1 MLPWMT
7 AALVLAALPLGPR
20 APHHESQLLYS
31 TQLRFTEAA
40 EPIVTVGLMEGQDEV
55 ELSAPAGLVVNLSGP
70 ARTAMRLGLD
80 ASVHMRVVGGVP
92 GELHHRVVLGAMGGG
107 DLEGIREAKKRWETG
122 GVEVET
128 IELGGIVGFPNR
140 LLDNRR
146 VLLVERGFHSDRQA
160 AAARAE
166 QLSESKSADKP
177 PWVFT
182 DSVRRASGTIVATVV
197 GSGMTLSQDDLLSF
211 EAADGGPITVRRV
224 AYGQGTGK
232 EGFEDRR
239 YRGELI
245 VAVDPD
251 AKLTVVNR
259 LPMEQMLRGIVPSE
273 IFPSAPKQALEAQAI
288 TARSEL
294 LAKLGVQN
302 RAYPYL
308 VCATVQCQVY
318 GGMDKERPETDA
330 AIKRTRGK
338 MLFDKEGRLV
348 DAVYHACSGGHTEN
362 NEYVWP
368 GHPEEL
374 LRGKLDAPRGTKAPW
389 PAGMIPSE
397 TELRA
402 FLDKR
407 PNALYPATK
416 TIPNRVLRW
425 TRELTPFDLD
435 TFVNARY
442 EIGHVTSIEVVS
454 RGVSGRVRHVRFVGE
469 HGEADVYGEL
479 RVRRLLGNLRSGLFV
494 IDALED
500 FWLFTGAGY
509 GHGVGMSQYGAI
521 GMAERGKS
529 AEEILRHY
537 YSGAQVGSVY

>member
-1 MLPWMT
+1 MT
-7 AALVLAALPLGPR
+7 AALVLAALPMGPR
-20 APHHESQLLYS
+20 TPHHESQLLYS

-40 EPIVTVGLMEGQDEV
+40 EPIVTVGLMEGQEEV
-55 ELSAPAGLVVNLSGP
+55 ELSAPSGLIVHLSGP
-70 ARTAMRLGLD
+70 ARTSLRLGLD
-80 ASVHMRVVGGVP
+80 ASVHMRVIGGVP
-92 GELHHRVVLGAMGGG
+92 GEVQYRVAVGALGGG
-107 DLEGIREAKKRWETG
+107 DLSGIREAVKRWKAAGIDIEAL
-122 GVEVET
+122 
-128 IELGGIVGFPNR
+128 ELGGIVGFPGR

-146 VLLVERGFHSDRQA
+146 VLLVERGFHSDQQA
-160 AAARAE
+160 AVARAE
-166 QLSESKSADKP
+166 SLAESEGADKP
-177 PWVFT
+177 PWVFA

-211 EAADGGPITVRRV
+211 EAADGGPVTVKRV
-224 AYGQGTGK
+224 AYGHGTNNQ
-232 EGFEDRR
+232 GFEDRR
-239 YRGELI
+239 YRGEVI
-245 VAVDPD
+245 VAVDPS
-251 AKLTVVNR
+251 AQLTVVNR
-259 LPMEQMLRGIVPSE
+259 LPMEEMLRGIVPSE
-273 IFPSAPKQALEAQAI
+273 IFPSAPRQALEAQAI

-318 GGMDKERPETDA
+318 GGMDKEKPETDE

-338 MLFDKEGRLV
+338 MLFNEDGHLV

-368 GHPEEL
+368 GPPEAL
-374 LRGKLDAPRGTKAPW
+374 LRGKLDAPKGTKSPW

-402 FLDKR
+402 FLDTR
-407 PNALYPATK
+407 PKTLYPATK
-416 TIPNRVLRW
+416 GIPNRVLRW
-425 TRELTPFDLD
+425 TRELTPHDLD
-435 TFVNARY
+435 TFVNARFD
-442 EIGHVTSIEVVS
+442 IGHVTSIEVVS

-469 HGEADVYGEL
+469 HGEADVHGEL

-494 IDALED
+494 IDALD
-500 FWLFTGAGY
+500 DHWLFTGAGY

-529 AEEILRHY
+529 AVQILRHY
-537 YSGAQVGSVY
+537 YSGAEVGSVY